1 MNKFAADSP
10 QYVIRERN
18 HIKSLLLL
26 HILLFIYSLGGICSK
41 TAGLSEFLSVKFLA
55 CYAAVI
61 AILGIYALVWQ
72 QIIKRMPL
80 TTAYANKAVTIVWG
94 IVWGYVFFGE
104 GITPGKA
111 AGAALIVVGIVLY
124 ATADNED
131 RKPAAEKNLQKQPE
145 SE

>member
-1 MNKFAADSP
+1 MRLDIA
-10 QYVIRERN
+10 RN

-26 HILLFIYSLGGICSK
+26 HILLFIYSFCGICSK
-41 TAGLSEFLSVKFLA
+41 TAGLSDFMSARFVA
-55 CYAAVI
+55 CYAVMI
-61 AILGIYALVWQ
+61 VILGIYALAWQ
-72 QIIKRMPL
+72 QIIKNLPL

-111 AGAALIVVGIVLY
+111 AGAALIVIGIVLY

-131 RKPAAEKNLQKQPE
+131 RKPAAGERLQKQPE